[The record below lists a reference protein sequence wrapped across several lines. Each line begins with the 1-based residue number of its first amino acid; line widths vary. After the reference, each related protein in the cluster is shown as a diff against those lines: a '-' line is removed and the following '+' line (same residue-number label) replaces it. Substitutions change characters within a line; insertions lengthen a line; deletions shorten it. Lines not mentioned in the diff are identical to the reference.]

1 MTRTPARAKGVTAA
15 WLVAVFVLW
24 PAWYWL
30 MQRVA
35 VVPVVWFVNLVP
47 SEPTSGEG
55 PFDRT
60 QVVALAAIGFAFGF
74 LGVYLLRLLR
84 APRLVWVP
92 AAIMSVLIYLA
103 GTAFWASFSGYGT
116 GPRTSLC
123 GSRSRFFWAP

>member
-1 MTRTPARAKGVTAA
+1 M

-24 PAWYWL
+24 PAWYWV
-30 MQRVA
+30 MHRVA

-47 SEPTSGEG
+47 SRADRAEG

-60 QVVALAAIGFAFGF
+60 QVVALAAVGFAFGF

-103 GTAFWASFSGYGT
+103 GSGILGKLLGIRDGT
-116 GPRTSLC
+116 GEHRLWFAVSILL
-123 GSRSRFFWAP
+123 GADDGIRGVAGLEDA